1 MRYINLRLTLLTLL
15 TYNIRILSAKLSPL
29 FYLLITQLT
38 VYKRTTTRFNADDKV
53 VYQPARR
60 ATRLASVNS

>member
-1 MRYINLRLTLLTLL
+1 
-15 TYNIRILSAKLSPL
+15 
-29 FYLLITQLT
+29 LLITQLT

-60 ATRLASVNS
+60 ATRLASVNSWARRHLKHFRWRSRWIIMCTLV